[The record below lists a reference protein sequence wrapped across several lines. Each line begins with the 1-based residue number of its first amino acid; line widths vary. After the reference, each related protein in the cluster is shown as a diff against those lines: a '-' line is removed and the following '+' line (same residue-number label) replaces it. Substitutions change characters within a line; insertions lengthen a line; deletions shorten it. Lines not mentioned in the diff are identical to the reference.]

1 MATKTAKKTTRK
13 AAGKTAKAAAKK
25 TVKKA
30 AKKTAAKK
38 TAASAK
44 TEELLTA
51 AKIAQK
57 LGVKPAEVKKAIAA
71 GGLAPDVKRGACA
84 YYKPATVKKIQK
96 ALKG

>member
-13 AAGKTAKAAAKK
+13 AAGKAAAKK
-25 TVKKA
+25 M
-30 AKKTAAKK
+30 AAKK

-71 GGLAPDVKRGACA
+71 AGLAPDVKRGACA